1 MPVINLLQK
10 FQQASL
16 FGNANLDLH
25 MHTRNLRE
33 TLAHILPSID
43 NINAIRG
50 GKIAQLAVLYNA
62 NANNEMAMAMLK
74 TARILDIV

>member
-1 MPVINLLQK
+1 
-10 FQQASL
+10 
-16 FGNANLDLH
+16 
-25 MHTRNLRE
+25 LRE